1 MTQSNHV
8 DLDAP
13 WLSLP
18 RLDAAAELNDAG
30 PIFGGLFEMS
40 PGSSLTLSRVVPETG
55 WLHAARWNNT
65 GDHGFY
71 PASTIKWI
79 TGAMTLAWLD
89 QHQLSA
95 TTVIQVGDDPPATVR
110 DLMLD
115 MLSFSGNHAFNTL
128 QETVGLAE
136 THAAL
141 RGWGVEQSVLR
152 RFFVRPRRSN
162 SRAIR
167 VAPRTG
173 EPFEIA
179 ARPEADIPLNP
190 SPDGSRESN
199 YFTTDDFV
207 RAAAATLMGPTRD
220 ARYFPLLTQGLSWT
234 NHCYTREGLA
244 RVTEADDRRPAFVV
258 LNKPGW
264 WPPDGETSE
273 LCYVYDIQQDAHYF
287 LAASLKGPIA
297 EARRM
302 LSDAVFCIFTSL
314 RAQKI
319 AFFQVP

>member
-1 MTQSNHV
+1 MTSSANV

-18 RLDAAAELNDAG
+18 RLDGAPELIDAG
-30 PIFGGLFEMS
+30 PLLDGLFEL
-40 PGSSLTLSRVVPETG
+40 PAGSALTLVEIEPGTG
-55 WLHAARWNNT
+55 RLLTARWRNAGET
-65 GDHGFY
+65 GFY

-79 TGAMTLAWLD
+79 TGALTVAWL
-89 QHQLSA
+89 HEHRLPA
-95 TTVIQVGDDPPATVR
+95 TAVVQVGDDPPATVR
-110 DLMLD
+110 DLLLD
-115 MLSFSGNHAFNTL
+115 MLSFSGNHAFNVL

-136 THAAL
+136 THATL
-141 RGWGVEQSVLR
+141 RSWGVERSVVR

-162 SRAIR
+162 SRAVR
-167 VAPRTG
+167 VTPPTG
-173 EPFEIA
+173 ASFEIP

-190 SPDGSRESN
+190 STQGNRESN

-207 RAAAATLMGPTRD
+207 RVAAATLMGPTRHTT
-220 ARYFPLLTQGLSWT
+220 YFPMFTQGLSWT

-244 RVTEADDRRPAFVV
+244 RLTAERDHRPAFVV

-273 LCYVYDIQQDAHYF
+273 LCYIYNVSGNRHYF

-297 EARRM
+297 QARQTLSEAVYRVFSA
-302 LSDAVFCIFTSL
+302 LSDGQTVFS
-314 RAQKI
+314 
-319 AFFQVP
+319 P